1 MKLRAIMI
9 VIVLFLFGQKLPAQ
23 FEGVIEM
30 KVVDTAGDS
39 VQTAKYRLQI
49 QGTNVS
55 ADFHES
61 DASTMNGRFI
71 FRSDKKVL
79 WIIDDDQK
87 NYIELSTD
95 QSQSGETNKQSRKES
110 TAEHLQK
117 TGHKQTILGYSCE
130 ELTTQKNGDE
140 IHVWATK
147 QLGNIYEGLS
157 QSLGEMNGKDE
168 EGGWEHELGVL
179 KMFPL
184 KVTTIRNKNIAETQ
198 EVTLVHKEKLSASM
212 FLPPD
217 GYQKQTLD
225 LKKMMQEQGE
235 EQNTADSSGNH

>member
-1 MKLRAIMI
+1 MI
-9 VIVLFLFGQKLPAQ
+9 VIILFFCGQNLRAQ

-71 FRSDKKVL
+71 FRGDKKVL

-95 QSQSGETNKQSRKES
+95 QSQSGEASKQSRKDNP
-110 TAEHLQK
+110 AEHLQK
-117 TGHKQTILGYSCE
+117 TGNRQTILGYSCE
-130 ELTTQKNGDE
+130 ELVTQKNGDE
-140 IHVWATK
+140 VHVWATK

-168 EGGWEHELGVL
+168 GGGWEHELGVL

-184 KVTTIRNKNIAETQ
+184 KVTTIRNKSIAETQ
-198 EVTLVHKEKLSASM
+198 EVTRVHQEKLSASF

-225 LKKMMQEQGE
+225 LKKFDAGARRRTEY
-235 EQNTADSSGNH
+235 SR